1 MKKALSFLL
10 SSLLIAISVCC
21 YSPIFAGAETDPA
34 SNLEFR
40 LYDFSTPIYVVA
52 GIADGKPKKVTVPS
66 IYKGCPVAR
75 ISDGAFADCDFIEE
89 LVISDGV
96 TEIAPDALKG
106 CTGLKKLS
114 VPDSLF
120 EYSIKDILACKQLQY
135 NEYNGVLYL
144 GNDSNPY
151 TLLVDVKDHT
161 LAEYEIHEKTHLIAP
176 GAFCECE
183 NMTSVDIPE
192 KIVRIGKGAFAG
204 TAIKEFTLP
213 DSLRALEQAFP
224 ACTEKIDLGNGVNE
238 ISERAFCGLENIS
251 EIYLPDSIERISASA
266 FEGCINLKK
275 IRFPQGITKIENK
288 AFGNTAIESIT
299 IPEGVEY
306 IYDSVFAGCQNLRS
320 VFLPDS
326 LNYIGANV
334 FDNCPELTSL
344 EIPTNVHTIN
354 PLGSSGLKS
363 ITVAEENPT
372 YRSQNNCIIRKDDKT
387 LVLGISDCTIPDDGS
402 VKAIEKNAFL
412 GNDDIT
418 AITVPSS
425 VERIGDSAFR
435 DCSNLKSVM
444 LSEGIKYVGS
454 NAFKN
459 CELLAD
465 ISLPDSICSVGSRAF
480 ERCNNLIYNELDG
493 ASYLGNLN
501 NPRVMLFTVNDKS
514 ITSFDVTSQTKA
526 VGASAFTDCPNLR
539 SISFSKETTSLN
551 TDRSNPLISG
561 CPVLE
566 TLYIEDGNPV
576 YSSEG
581 NCIIDISAKSL
592 IAGCIGTVIPDDGS
606 VIIISPKAFYGSGIK
621 KIVIPQ
627 YITEIGEQA
636 FANCPFIESMNV
648 DTDNE
653 SYCSSGNCILQ
664 RIGSEY
670 YVLTAGCKN
679 SVIPEID
686 SLSRILG
693 YAFYGCTGI
702 ESIYIPDNIRLIENT
717 SFSQCGKVKE
727 LHIGANLS
735 AISTPCFTGTYPD
748 VITVDENNAEYSSE
762 GNCLIQTEV
771 KRLIKGTPTTVIPDD
786 GSVEKLDYNA
796 FSGVDI
802 ESIFIPKSIYEI
814 GERTFVGCEKL
825 KSITVDKDNYVYYA
839 DSYGLVEKITNRRIA
854 TIAVPKVVQKTPYII
869 ISTAAV
875 SVLII
880 ASCLI
885 ARKKVGALLP
895 SHKDE

>member
-1 MKKALSFLL
+1 
-10 SSLLIAISVCC
+10 
-21 YSPIFAGAETDPA
+21 
-34 SNLEFR
+34 
-40 LYDFSTPIYVVA
+40 
-52 GIADGKPKKVTVPS
+52 
-66 IYKGCPVAR
+66 
-75 ISDGAFADCDFIEE
+75 
-89 LVISDGV
+89 
-96 TEIAPDALKG
+96 
-106 CTGLKKLS
+106 
-114 VPDSLF
+114 
-120 EYSIKDILACKQLQY
+120 
-135 NEYNGVLYL
+135 
-144 GNDSNPY
+144 
-151 TLLVDVKDHT
+151 
-161 LAEYEIHEKTHLIAP
+161 
-176 GAFCECE
+176 
-183 NMTSVDIPE
+183 
-192 KIVRIGKGAFAG
+192 
-204 TAIKEFTLP
+204 
-213 DSLRALEQAFP
+213 
-224 ACTEKIDLGNGVNE
+224 
-238 ISERAFCGLENIS
+238 
-251 EIYLPDSIERISASA
+251 
-266 FEGCINLKK
+266 
-275 IRFPQGITKIENK
+275 
-288 AFGNTAIESIT
+288 
-299 IPEGVEY
+299 
-306 IYDSVFAGCQNLRS
+306 
-320 VFLPDS
+320 
-326 LNYIGANV
+326 
-334 FDNCPELTSL
+334 
-344 EIPTNVHTIN
+344 
-354 PLGSSGLKS
+354 
-363 ITVAEENPT
+363 
-372 YRSQNNCIIRKDDKT
+372 
-387 LVLGISDCTIPDDGS
+387 
-402 VKAIEKNAFL
+402 
-412 GNDDIT
+412 
-418 AITVPSS
+418 
-425 VERIGDSAFR
+425 
-435 DCSNLKSVM
+435 
-444 LSEGIKYVGS
+444 
-454 NAFKN
+454 
-459 CELLAD
+459 
-465 ISLPDSICSVGSRAF
+465 
-480 ERCNNLIYNELDG
+480 
-493 ASYLGNLN
+493 
-501 NPRVMLFTVNDKS
+501 MLFAVNDKS

-551 TDRSNPLISG
+551 TDMNNPLISG

-670 YVLTAGCKN
+670 YVLTSGCKN

-825 KSITVDKDNYVYYA
+825 QSITVDKDNYVYYA

-885 ARKKVGALLP
+885 ARKKVGA
-895 SHKDE
+895 